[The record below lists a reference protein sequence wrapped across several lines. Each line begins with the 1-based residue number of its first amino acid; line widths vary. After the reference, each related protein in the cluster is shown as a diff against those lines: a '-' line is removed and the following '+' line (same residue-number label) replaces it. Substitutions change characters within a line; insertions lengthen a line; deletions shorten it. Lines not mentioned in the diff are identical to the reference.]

1 MNPNFKSGK
10 TYLRAYSMTE
20 DKSILI
26 KNIYYMLAYA
36 FGTFKSGEYE
46 NIETEKFDNI
56 HNLFAALLSK
66 GIGKQLKQ
74 GLYREYLNQK
84 EDLAVV
90 RGKIDLTGSIKNLV
104 SKKQVLTCEYD
115 VLSENNLL
123 NRIVKTTVFL
133 LLKKADVEQKYKDT
147 LKKEMLYFS
156 NVDTIDL
163 RTVRWSSIRFQRGNN
178 SYRILIGICW
188 LIIEGMLLTT
198 DNGDYRLSSVIN
210 ERPMHQLYEKFLLG
224 FYAKECPQV
233 KTSSSEISWALD
245 DENRFLLPTMQSDVM
260 LSKGNTVLIIDAKYY
275 GRIMMQQFNVSKLR
289 SAHLY
294 QIFSYV
300 KNKDAE
306 FAEQNHSVSGMLLYA
321 STREAIQPDC
331 TYMMSGNK
339 ISVRTLDLNKD
350 FSVISSYLKA
360 IVEGHFGE

>member
-115 VLSENNLL
+115 VLSE
-123 NRIVKTTVFL
+123 I
-133 LLKKADVEQKYKDT
+133 
-147 LKKEMLYFS
+147 
-156 NVDTIDL
+156 
-163 RTVRWSSIRFQRGNN
+163 
-178 SYRILIGICW
+178 IC
-188 LIIEGMLLTT
+188 
-198 DNGDYRLSSVIN
+198 
-210 ERPMHQLYEKFLLG
+210 
-224 FYAKECPQV
+224 
-233 KTSSSEISWALD
+233 
-245 DENRFLLPTMQSDVM
+245 
-260 LSKGNTVLIIDAKYY
+260 
-275 GRIMMQQFNVSKLR
+275 
-289 SAHLY
+289 
-294 QIFSYV
+294 
-300 KNKDAE
+300 
-306 FAEQNHSVSGMLLYA
+306 
-321 STREAIQPDC
+321 
-331 TYMMSGNK
+331 
-339 ISVRTLDLNKD
+339 
-350 FSVISSYLKA
+350 
-360 IVEGHFGE
+360 

>member
-1 MNPNFKSGK
+1 
-10 TYLRAYSMTE
+10 MTE

-36 FGTFKSGEYE
+36 FSAFNLGEYKD
-46 NIETEKFDNI
+46 IETEKFENI

-90 RGKIDLTGSIKNLV
+90 RGKIDMTGSIKNLV

-147 LKKEMLYFS
+147 LKKEMLFFS

-198 DNGDYRLSSVIN
+198 ENGDYRLSSVIN
-210 ERPMHQLYEKFLLG
+210 ERSMHQLYEKFLLG
-224 FYAKECPQV
+224 FFAKECPQV
-233 KTSSSEISWALD
+233 KTSSPEIRWALD
-245 DENRFLLPTMQSDVM
+245 DESHFLLPKMQSDIM
-260 LSKGNTVLIIDAKYY
+260 LSKGNTVLIIDAKFY
-275 GRIMMQQFNVSKLR
+275 GKTIAHQFNSNSLH
-289 SAHLY
+289 SANLY
-294 QIFSYV
+294 QIFTYV

-306 FAEQNHSVSGMLLYA
+306 FTNNDYCVSGMLLYA
-321 STREAIQPDC
+321 ATNEILQPDF

-339 ISVRTLDLNKD
+339 ISARTIDLNQD
-350 FSVISSYLKA
+350 FSTISSKLKN
-360 IVEGHFGE
+360 IVYEHFNNVK